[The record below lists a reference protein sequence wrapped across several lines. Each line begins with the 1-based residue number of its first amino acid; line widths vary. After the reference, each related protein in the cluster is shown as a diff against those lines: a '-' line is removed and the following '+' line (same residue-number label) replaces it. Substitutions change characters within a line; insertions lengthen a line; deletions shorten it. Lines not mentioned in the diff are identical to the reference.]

1 VWLLSQREKV
11 IAVVYVDETRCTGCG
26 LCTDVCPTGAISVVD
41 GVARVEQSL
50 CRECETCLLACPT
63 GAILALREPTQAE
76 KPTPVHLPAPTPFPV
91 RPMAPAPRTTT
102 SMRPWLGAALA
113 FVGREVV
120 PWAATFLGNLS
131 RQSRIEGVPY
141 NATGIPGSR
150 SYGGRG
156 GGRRA
161 RRRHLRQRG
170 SHGRLHRH
178 GCTETDTLF
187 G

>member
-1 VWLLSQREKV
+1 VGQVFGLASSLARLLHVWLLSQREKV
-11 IAVVYVDETRCTGCG
+11 IAVVYVDEIRCTGCG
-26 LCTDVCPTGAISVVD
+26 LCTDVCPTGAIRVVN

-76 KPTPVHLPAPTPFPV
+76 KPTHLPAPMPFPV

-113 FVGREVV
+113 FVGR
-120 PWAATFLGNLS
+120 
-131 RQSRIEGVPY
+131 
-141 NATGIPGSR
+141 
-150 SYGGRG
+150 G

-161 RRRHLRQRG
+161 RRGHLRQRG